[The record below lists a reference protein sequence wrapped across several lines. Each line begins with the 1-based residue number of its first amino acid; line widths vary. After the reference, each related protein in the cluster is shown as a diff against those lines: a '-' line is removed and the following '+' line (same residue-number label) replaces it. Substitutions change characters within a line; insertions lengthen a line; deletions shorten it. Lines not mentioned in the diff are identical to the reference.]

1 MSLLD
6 KVALVTGGA
15 GALGRAVILA
25 FLEDDALVAA
35 TDRDK
40 GRLDA
45 LTNDL
50 SPGARDRFFALSVD
64 VTAEQSVRDLM
75 TQVLEQA
82 GRLDVLVNVV
92 GAYAPGDLLGT
103 DEALWNQMLDVNL
116 RSVYLCCRTAV
127 PAMVEGGG
135 GRIINVAARAVVPPR
150 GGAIAYT
157 VAKSGVI
164 AFTQAL
170 AHELRG
176 RSVTVNAVLPSTM
189 DTWANRKAL
198 PEADT
203 STWVT
208 PEAVARA
215 IHFLASDAAANV
227 TGTLINI

>member
-1 MSLLD
+1 VSLLD
-6 KVALVTGGA
+6 KVAIVTGGA

-64 VTAEQSVRDLM
+64 VTAEQSVRDLVA
-75 TQVLEQA
+75 QVLEQA
-82 GRLDVLVNVV
+82 GRLDILVNVV
-92 GAYAPGDLLGT
+92 GAYATGELLGT
-103 DEALWNQMLDVNL
+103 DEALWNQMMDVNL
-116 RSVYLCCRTAV
+116 RSVFLCCRTAL
-127 PAMVEGGG
+127 PAMIDGGG
-135 GRIINVAARAVVPPR
+135 GRIINVAARLVVPPQ

-170 AHELRG
+170 AHEVR
-176 RSVTVNAVLPSTM
+176 RHSITVNAVLPSTM

-198 PEADT
+198 PDADT

-215 IHFLASDAAANV
+215 IQFLASGAAANV
-227 TGTLINI
+227 TGTLLHV